1 MKLKW
6 TPARRRAALLG
17 AWVLATALVVVC
29 ALTVDWTRAA
39 EVLVAARPS
48 WIALAVLAN
57 ATIVPLTALFWTA
70 LRPQTEDPVSFRT
83 AFEIAATAI
92 AVMNAVPF
100 GAGHVSMV
108 LLWIQR
114 GNTTQRGALSVLAL
128 DQLGEGLAKVAL
140 FLLVGL
146 LAPMPAWMRA
156 GVTTAT
162 LLVAALILALG
173 LASRWLSE
181 LRIDRSWSRTTS
193 ALAWLVLSKLAEAFA
208 IVAAQRAFG
217 IDVGISG
224 TVLVLA
230 AASLGSMIP
239 VTPGNAGTYEA
250 AVFVAY
256 RHLGLTPEQAL
267 SVALVQH
274 ICYVLPS
281 VGIGYLFVSAQ
292 TVARSAI
299 ASR

>member
-1 MKLKW
+1 
-6 TPARRRAALLG
+6 
-17 AWVLATALVVVC
+17 
-29 ALTVDWTRAA
+29 
-39 EVLVAARPS
+39 
-48 WIALAVLAN
+48 
-57 ATIVPLTALFWTA
+57 
-70 LRPQTEDPVSFRT
+70 
-83 AFEIAATAI
+83 
-92 AVMNAVPF
+92 MNAVPF

-114 GNTTQRGALSVLAL
+114 GNTSQRGALSVLAL

-162 LLVAALILALG
+162 LLVAALILGLG

-181 LRIDRSWSRTTS
+181 LRIDRSLSRTTS
-193 ALAWLVLSKLAEAFA
+193 ALAWLALSKLAEAFA
-208 IVAAQRAFG
+208 IVASQRAFG

-267 SVALVQH
+267 SLALVQH
-274 ICYVLPS
+274 LCYVLPS